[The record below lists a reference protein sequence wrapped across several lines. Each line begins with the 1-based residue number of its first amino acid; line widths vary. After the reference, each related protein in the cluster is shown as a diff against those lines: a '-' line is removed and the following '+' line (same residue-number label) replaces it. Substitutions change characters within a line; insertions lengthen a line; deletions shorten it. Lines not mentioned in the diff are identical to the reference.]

1 MPDKIKNPLY
11 VDQLK
16 KINVQFISISWVFFY
31 FISYGGMGHCKIYSD
46 ERILKSNYNYGFKIF
61 ENTFIKFEWR

>member
-1 MPDKIKNPLY
+1 MLDKIKNPLY

-16 KINVQFISISWVFFY
+16 KNQCSIYKHKLSFFY

-46 ERILKSNYNYGFKIF
+46 ERILKSDYNYGIKIF
-61 ENTFIKFEWR
+61 ENTFIKFE